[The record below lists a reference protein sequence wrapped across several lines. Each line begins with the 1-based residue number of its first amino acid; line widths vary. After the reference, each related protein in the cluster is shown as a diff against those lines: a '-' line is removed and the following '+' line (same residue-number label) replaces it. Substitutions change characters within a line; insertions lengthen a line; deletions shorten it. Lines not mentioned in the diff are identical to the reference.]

1 MALQTAALER
11 AFRYNSVDLVDPG
24 AQYSPDQ
31 VRDFYSTAY
40 PEIVSAG
47 IDGPEQ
53 QEGKLVYTFRRAVG
67 TKGAEGSPI
76 RPATQEEKAA
86 AFEWLR
92 AVSLAHESRRYGR
105 HAEVL
110 LEELAHLN
118 QSAGAARIA
127 LERARQINSEGWT
140 PEHDDE
146 HHDDELAWAACAYAA
161 PDVLFRMATDSPRY
175 IVLRDCWP
183 DEWDST
189 WDKRPRASHLLLSAR
204 NQTPPER
211 IGCLVKAGALIA
223 AEIDRINRLQR
234 PAQEVKP

>member
-1 MALQTAALER
+1 MALQATALER

-53 QEGKLVYTFRRAVG
+53 QEGRLVYTFRRAVG

-76 RPATQEEKAA
+76 RPATQAEKEA

-92 AVSLAHESRRYGR
+92 SVSLTYESRRYGR

-110 LEELAHLN
+110 LEELVHLN
-118 QSAGAARIA
+118 SKAPGLLFDQLRSANLARLPQFKNKHGQLAHTHPEGRDWSPAQWLQAVVGELGEYANIRKKHERGDINEAEFAVEAAK
-127 LERARQINSEGWT
+127 
-140 PEHDDE
+140 
-146 HHDDELAWAACAYAA
+146 ELADVQVYLDILAYQVGV
-161 PDVLFRMATDSPRY
+161 DLGEAT
-175 IVLRDCWP
+175 
-183 DEWDST
+183 
-189 WDKRPRASHLLLSAR
+189 RAKFNEVSDR
-204 NQTPPER
+204 V
-211 IGCLVKAGALIA
+211 GC
-223 AEIDRINRLQR
+223 
-234 PAQEVKP
+234 EVKL